1 MGAALL
7 GAGRGSLRIS
17 PTDPFSRLALGERG
31 RSIGAVRGS
40 THIPFDRA
48 PKVGGR
54 VGNLKEQNCRRVL
67 AVLLGSPS
75 GLSQARVAELT
86 NLSRSSVSSLLEEL
100 RSVLLHT
107 EKANPAGNGR
117 PIGLWR
123 LDRSRCLSVGIDI
136 GRTHVA
142 ALVTY
147 VFGAQIAGPLRESTL
162 GVLADPDGTLDL
174 ATGLVKRLFASQ
186 IDFDCADVAVVTV
199 GLPGPVD
206 RENGRMTDDAAPRWA
221 EVDVR
226 REVKKRWPEPGSPMQ
241 LAENK
246 ANLGALA
253 EHRYGAGRRA
263 SSLLFIDWSSGIG
276 GGLVLGGRVWRGH
289 SGFAGEIGHLA
300 IRPSKKQLGTL
311 DLPLDAAAWPRCPH
325 CRQRDCL
332 DGLVGGL
339 TIADAVDLPN
349 LDAVA
354 EAALDSERP
363 QYDRAREVLAVA
375 AELIGH
381 AIGPALTLINPE
393 RIVIGGAVGRPGLA
407 SLLLGNLRCGIEQ
420 TSFARAAA
428 DVVLEVGALDRRAP
442 VCGAARLGLD
452 VCAVDRLIRLATPAL
467 VDSPATVEG

>member
-1 MGAALL
+1 M
-7 GAGRGSLRIS
+7 SSPLRIL
-17 PTDPFSRLALGERG
+17 TTGAFLHLARG
-31 RSIGAVRGS
+31 ARERSIERVRGS
-40 THIPFDRA
+40 TPSRFDRA
-48 PKVGGR
+48 PRTGGR

-75 GLSQARVAELT
+75 GLSQAQIAELT
-86 NLSRSSVSSLLEEL
+86 GLSRSSVSSLLEEL
-100 RSVLLHT
+100 GLVLLHT
-107 EKANPAGNGR
+107 ETANPAGNGR
-117 PIGLWR
+117 PVGLWR

-142 ALVTY
+142 VLVTD

-162 GVLADPDGTLDL
+162 EVLADPEGTLDL
-174 ATGLVKRLFASQ
+174 ATGLVKRLFTSQ
-186 IDFDCADVAVVTV
+186 TDLDCADVAVVTV

-206 RENGRMTDDAAPRWA
+206 RENGRMTDHAAPRWA
-221 EVDVR
+221 KVDVR
-226 REVKKRWPEPGSPMQ
+226 REVEKRWPEPGSPMQ

-276 GGLVLGGRVWRGH
+276 GGLVLDGRVWHGH

-300 IRPSKKQLGTL
+300 VRPSDDQLRSLG
-311 DLPLDAAAWPRCPH
+311 LPLDATAWPTCPH
-325 CRQRDCL
+325 CRQVDCL

-339 TIADAVDLPN
+339 TIADAVGLPN

-354 EAALDSERP
+354 EAALDAERP
-363 QYDRAREVLAVA
+363 QCDRAREILTVA
-375 AELIGH
+375 AELIGY

-407 SLLLGNLRCGIEQ
+407 SLLLDSLRRGIEQ

-428 DVVLEVGALDRRAP
+428 DVVLDVGALDRRAP
-442 VCGAARLGLD
+442 VRGAARLGLD
-452 VCAVDRLIRLATPAL
+452 VCAVDRLIRLAAERAP
-467 VDSPATVEG
+467 VDSPAKVGG